1 MKTLCIILSATLF
14 LSSCSKKNVDVEPSN
29 KPSAEESPSANTN
42 DKVEL
47 DSPVIAKD
55 PATKNN
61 SPEVIMDTNFGEIV
75 IKLDA
80 LNAPV
85 TVENFLNYVKSK
97 HYDNTQFHRVIKG
110 FMIQGGGFSSEGDE
124 KETVAPIKNEGKN
137 GLTNK
142 RGSIAM
148 ARTND
153 PNSATS
159 QFFINTVDNSRT
171 LDAGGA
177 NGPDGY
183 AVFGEVISGME
194 TVDKIATVRVGPKTL
209 RSRAPNGQL
218 YPSPNGDV
226 PVENVFIKTLRL
238 KSED

>member
-14 LSSCSKKNVDVEPSN
+14 LTSCSKKNVDVESSN
-29 KPSAEESPSANTN
+29 KPSTEESPSTNTD

-47 DSPVIAKD
+47 DPPVIAKD

-153 PNSATS
+153 PNSATA

-194 TVDKIATVRVGPKTL
+194 TVDKIAAVRVGPKTL

>member
-42 DKVEL
+42 EKVEL
-47 DSPVIAKD
+47 DPPLIAKD

-97 HYDNTQFHRVIKG
+97 HYDNTQFHRVIKD

>member
-1 MKTLCIILSATLF
+1 MKTLCIILSVTLF
-14 LSSCSKKNVDVEPSN
+14 LSSCSKKNVDVESSN
-29 KPSAEESPSANTN
+29 KPSTEESPSTNTD

-47 DSPVIAKD
+47 NPPVIAKD

-137 GLTNK
+137 GLSNK

>member
-14 LSSCSKKNVDVEPSN
+14 LLSCSKNIVDEEPSN

-42 DKVEL
+42 DQVEL
-47 DSPVIAKD
+47 DPPLIAKD

-80 LNAPV
+80 LNAPL

-226 PVENVFIKTLRL
+226 PVENVLIKTLRL